1 MRTVLPVYME
11 QNGWG
16 VVLLVLSLML
26 TRSVHVVKSDM
37 DEPSNSLMGM
47 HGYCT
52 QELVNLII
60 IGGSCVTP
68 RVVSITAQ
76 RVLK

>member
-1 MRTVLPVYME
+1 MLPVYME

-68 RVVSITAQ
+68 SVVSVTA
-76 RVLK
+76 